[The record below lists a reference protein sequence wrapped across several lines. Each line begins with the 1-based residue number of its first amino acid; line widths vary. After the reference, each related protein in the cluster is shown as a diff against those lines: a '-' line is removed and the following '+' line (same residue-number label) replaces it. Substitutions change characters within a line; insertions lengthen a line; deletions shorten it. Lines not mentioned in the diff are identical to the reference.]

1 MNYVKS
7 DNPAITSKN
16 SNLLFLKKLHYLS
29 GIIISVF
36 VVAHLINHLI
46 SLVGIENHIDMMVF
60 LRKIY
65 RNPIIEVILLM
76 GIALQ
81 VFSGIKLYL
90 SKRKM
95 LSGFFEKIQIWSG
108 LYLAFFFVAHV
119 GAVMAGRF
127 IQQLDTNFYFGVA
140 GLNAFPAMLYFI
152 PYYGLAV
159 LSFFGHIAAIHLQKM
174 QKSVFGFTPIQQ
186 ARLILYLGI
195 FVLILIYYGATGGF
209 AGIEI
214 PEEYKM

>member
-1 MNYVKS
+1 MTV
-7 DNPAITSKN
+7 
-16 SNLLFLKKLHYLS
+16 
-29 GIIISVF
+29 
-36 VVAHLINHLI
+36 
-46 SLVGIENHIDMMVF
+46 
-60 LRKIY
+60 
-65 RNPIIEVILLM
+65 
-76 GIALQ
+76 ALQ
-81 VFSGIKLYL
+81 VFLGVKLYL

-159 LSFFGHIAAIHLQKM
+159 LSFFAHIAAIHHQKM

-209 AGIEI
+209 TGVEI